1 MTITRMLKSLLL
13 ASALLAAGAN
23 AAGNT
28 ITVAAQ
34 DGKTVAQ
41 FTLGDSNCV
50 LKDDQIQCTPTAK

>member
-1 MTITRMLKSLLL
+1 MTTARTFKSLLL
-13 ASALLAAGAN
+13 AAALFAAGAN

-41 FTLGDSNCV
+41 FTLGDSSCV